1 MYRLADPI
9 ALEQEHTPALVR
21 NDPYLEP
28 YQPNR
33 TGLQYTPDEYI
44 WNEDMYPKQNKEP
57 TKANAKSNANTF
69 ISPTANNVF
78 EPARVV

>member
-1 MYRLADPI
+1 
-9 ALEQEHTPALVR
+9 
-21 NDPYLEP
+21 
-28 YQPNR
+28 
-33 TGLQYTPDEYI
+33 
-44 WNEDMYPKQNKEP
+44 MYPKQNKEP